1 VKVKYGFAENQ
12 TIGEIEMIR
21 LFYALLIS
29 ILMTNPVSAD
39 DSSTQVGIYVFG
51 SDISGK
57 TKIGNITSDVDV
69 SFNDVLENL
78 DMGLMAFIDHRRGKW
93 SFIADVFYADIS
105 APTKTVTPSAAVQ
118 LDVGI
123 KQLLVEGFVGYRVLE
138 QDYRNAQL
146 GIDLLAGARYNKI
159 EQELEAKAALL
170 GLTFAASRSPDED
183 WVDGVI
189 ALRAQYAHDRGW
201 GASAW
206 ADIGEGADS
215 DSYQLMGTVNYR
227 FDNKVNLFGGYRHY
241 NFRNDLSGV
250 EIELDYSGPIVGVS
264 YGF

>member
-1 VKVKYGFAENQ
+1 
-12 TIGEIEMIR
+12 MIR

-29 ILMTNPVSAD
+29 ILMINPVSAD

-57 TKIGNITSDVDV
+57 TKVGNITSDVDV
-69 SFNDVLENL
+69 SFNDILENL

-105 APTKTVTPSAAVQ
+105 AGNTKTVNPSTTVK
-118 LDVGI
+118 LDVGV
-123 KQLLVEGFVGYRVLE
+123 KHLLVEGFVGYRVLE

-159 EQELEAKAALL
+159 ELGFEAKASQL
-170 GLTFAASRSPDED
+170 GTTFAASRSPDED
-183 WVDGVI
+183 WLDGVI
-189 ALRAQYAHDRGW
+189 AIRMQYGQARGW

-206 ADIGEGADS
+206 ADIGEGSDS
-215 DSYQLMGTVNYR
+215 DSYQLMGKVNYR

-241 NFRNDLSGV
+241 SFRNDSSRV
-250 EIELDYSGPIVGVS
+250 EVDLDYSGPIVGVS